1 MNIVISDSNMF
12 LFQFTF
18 RDSGTLDDTK
28 IITIQVCWLCNQ
40 NA

>member
-1 MNIVISDSNMF
+1 VISDSNMF

-28 IITIQVCWLCNQ
+28 IITRSSTYV
-40 NA
+40 AMYS